1 VLPRESRHVRQER
14 RNRRRTDLAALER
27 LEPRELLAFTTLGFS
42 LPQLV
47 VSGEAGP
54 RAAWG
59 GPLDVSVFLQNIG
72 SSTTTE
78 PTAQAPGDTSQADAG
93 DSTIEVVLT
102 PHAHSFKGA
111 VVLGTIDAPPVS
123 QNNLE
128 QLTDMF
134 TLPSRPSGFKSSGGK
149 FYVRFIANA
158 NGAILQAN
166 PGHGNI
172 STAVP
177 VSLVAR
183 SLPELRATAL
193 YVPDVMQ
200 PGDTISPT
208 ITVENLGT
216 ADTDLQ
222 APVQVALVASV
233 TPTFTLGSSIVALYT
248 IGNIPAVSQTPTAG
262 DYQTFAQNIVDTP
275 PNSVT
280 FTGAPVTLPTTPGT
294 YYLGVVVDPY
304 GKINELSLP
313 SNVFSLI
320 HKVGPG
326 NTGSGLPPA
335 GVVNSAGNTG
345 AFPIAP
351 NGQIIGNV

>member
-1 VLPRESRHVRQER
+1 VRQER
-14 RNRRRTDLAALER
+14 RNRRRTGLAALER

-54 RAAWG
+54 RASWG
-59 GPLDVSVFLQNIG
+59 GSLDVSVFLQNIG

-102 PHAHSFKGA
+102 RSAKSFKGA
-111 VVLGTIDAPPVS
+111 VVLGTIDAPPVP
-123 QNNLE
+123 QNNFE

-134 TLPSRPSGFKSSGGK
+134 TLPSRPSGFPNTGK
-149 FYVRFIANA
+149 FYVRFIANS

-172 STAVP
+172 SKAVP
-177 VSLVAR
+177 VTLAAR
-183 SLPELRATAL
+183 ALPELRATAL

-262 DYQTFAQNIVDTP
+262 DYKTFAQNSVNAA
-275 PNSVT
+275 PNTIT

-294 YYLGVVVDPY
+294 YYLGVVVDPN
-304 GKINELSLP
+304 GKINQLSLP

-320 HKVGPG
+320 HTVGPG

-335 GVVNSAGNTG
+335 GVVNPAGNTG
-345 AFPIAP
+345 VFPTAP